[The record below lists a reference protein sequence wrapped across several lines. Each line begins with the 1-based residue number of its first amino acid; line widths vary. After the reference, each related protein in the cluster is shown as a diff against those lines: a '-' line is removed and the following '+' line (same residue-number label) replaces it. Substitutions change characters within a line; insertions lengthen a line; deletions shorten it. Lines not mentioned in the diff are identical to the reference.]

1 MSRSA
6 TPPRILIIGLSAAG
20 AAGLPAQLLA
30 RIEAADLLAGG
41 RRQLGYF
48 PTFTGE
54 QCPIEADIDAVAA
67 RLKQAQ
73 ADGQQAVVLAS
84 GDPLCFGIGAS
95 LRRYFA
101 AEALEIIPAA
111 TAFQL
116 AFAAL
121 AEPWSDALLLS
132 AHARPLNEVVTKAQT
147 APKAAILTD
156 NRHTPPVIAQ
166 ALLAAG
172 FAPDSPCAVCENL
185 GGDAQ
190 RIVRAILSDVG
201 RESYAPLNVF
211 IVWRHPTPDR
221 EETLPSSYAHPAPPV
236 LPASIPP
243 GLPDEAFATA
253 AGQITKREIRLLSLA
268 ELQLKPGGVMWDIGA
283 GSGAVGIEA
292 ARAVPT
298 ATVYAVEKRADFFH
312 YAQENLTRFP
322 APNLHLWHGVAPE
335 VLAGWPDPDAVFI
348 GGSGGR
354 LAELIAA
361 VQLRLRPGGRLVI
374 NLATLENLAK
384 IRSLLP
390 TARVTQVQI
399 SRGVPILD
407 MVRLEALN
415 PVFVVVWSRER

>member
-1 MSRSA
+1 MSRLA
-6 TPPRILIIGLSAAG
+6 TPSRILIIGLSAAG
-20 AAGLPAQLLA
+20 AASLPAHLLT
-30 RIEAADLLAGG
+30 RIETADLLAGG
-41 RRQLGYF
+41 RRHLSYF
-48 PTFTGE
+48 PSFTGE
-54 QCPIEADIDAVAA
+54 QCPIEADIDAVVA

-73 ADGQQAVVLAS
+73 ASGQQAVVLAS

-95 LRRYFA
+95 LRRYFP

-132 AHARPLNEVVTKAQT
+132 AHARPLNEVVAKAQT

-185 GGDAQ
+185 GSDAQ
-190 RIVRAILSDVG
+190 RVVRTTLGDIDQ
-201 RESYAPLNVF
+201 ESYAPLNVF
-211 IVWRHPTPDR
+211 IVWQHQVPTGGEIPPPA
-221 EETLPSSYAHPAPPV
+221 LPAP
-236 LPASIPP
+236 IPP
-243 GLPDEAFATA
+243 GLSDEAFATS

-268 ELQLKPGGVMWDIGA
+268 ELRLKPGAVMWDIGA

-335 VLAGWPDPDAVFI
+335 AVADWPDPDAVFI

-354 LAELIAA
+354 MTELIAI
-361 VQLRLRPGGRLVI
+361 VQQRLRPGGRLVI

-384 IRSLLP
+384 IRNLLP
-390 TARVTQVQI
+390 TARLTQVQI

-415 PVFVVVWSRER
+415 PVFVVVWSRD